1 MVSVGHFQV
10 QKLLTFKTSLS
21 TKPSF
26 WKWVLSGAWFYL
38 HENKQYY
45 SSFKIFLRFW
55 FLRPRRIT
63 PSSISIIL
71 QMILHRNLSS
81 VHLTFFPIVI
91 YYSARAVSLVKFV
104 PCKSV
109 KRNIIIVIIIII
121 IIIIIIVI
129 IIIIN
134 LLGLNGKNTWLRP
147 WPLFT
152 GQRLR

>member
-1 MVSVGHFQV
+1 M
-10 QKLLTFKTSLS
+10 
-21 TKPSF
+21 
-26 WKWVLSGAWFYL
+26 
-38 HENKQYY
+38 
-45 SSFKIFLRFW
+45 
-55 FLRPRRIT
+55 
-63 PSSISIIL
+63 
-71 QMILHRNLSS
+71 
-81 VHLTFFPIVI
+81 HLTFFPIVI

-109 KRNIIIVIIIII
+109 KRNTIIVIIIII

>member
-1 MVSVGHFQV
+1 M
-10 QKLLTFKTSLS
+10 
-21 TKPSF
+21 
-26 WKWVLSGAWFYL
+26 
-38 HENKQYY
+38 
-45 SSFKIFLRFW
+45 
-55 FLRPRRIT
+55 
-63 PSSISIIL
+63 
-71 QMILHRNLSS
+71 
-81 VHLTFFPIVI
+81 HLTFFPIVI

-134 LLGLNGKNTWLRP
+134 LPGLNGKNTWLRP

>member
-1 MVSVGHFQV
+1 M
-10 QKLLTFKTSLS
+10 
-21 TKPSF
+21 
-26 WKWVLSGAWFYL
+26 
-38 HENKQYY
+38 
-45 SSFKIFLRFW
+45 
-55 FLRPRRIT
+55 
-63 PSSISIIL
+63 
-71 QMILHRNLSS
+71 
-81 VHLTFFPIVI
+81 HLTFFPIVI

>member
-1 MVSVGHFQV
+1 M
-10 QKLLTFKTSLS
+10 
-21 TKPSF
+21 
-26 WKWVLSGAWFYL
+26 
-38 HENKQYY
+38 
-45 SSFKIFLRFW
+45 
-55 FLRPRRIT
+55 
-63 PSSISIIL
+63 
-71 QMILHRNLSS
+71 
-81 VHLTFFPIVI
+81 HLTFFPIVI

-129 IIIIN
+129 IIIIIIN